1 MIKIAFYG
9 KGGIG
14 KSTTVSNISIA
25 LAQKGLKVL
34 QVGCDPKADS
44 TRLLRAGAKLSDGS
58 EEQNIE
64 NTGDGGSAFGAGDLK
79 GTAADSDISAMI
91 RRMRGGA
98 SFTVMDHIRS
108 RKPFSARDIVETG
121 YAGVLCAEA
130 GGPLPGQGCAGRAV
144 ITALEKME
152 EIGVYDEFCPDVVLY
167 DVLGDVV
174 CGGFAMPMRK
184 GYADHV
190 FILTSGETMS
200 IYAAANIGLALEN
213 FSGRG
218 YAHMSGI
225 ILNRR
230 DVPDEENRVR
240 ALASEL
246 KSDVTGTLSRS
257 PMVLRAEEEGQCL
270 LQAFP
275 DSDMAQEYR
284 SLADAIAAKTLSR

>member
-25 LAQKGLKVL
+25 LAQRGFKVM

-44 TRLLRAGAKLSDGS
+44 TRLLRAGAGLQG
-58 EEQNIE
+58 Q
-64 NTGDGGSAFGAGDLK
+64 NTGHSMGNSGQNQE
-79 GTAADSDISAMI
+79 ADSDISAMI
-91 RRMRGGA
+91 RRMRKGA

-108 RKPFSARDIVETG
+108 RKPFSAQDIVQTG

-152 EIGVYDEFCPDVVLY
+152 EIGVYDLFRPDVVLY

-190 FILTSGETMS
+190 FIMTSGETMS
-200 IYAAANIGLALEN
+200 LYAAANIGLALEN

-218 YAHMSGI
+218 YAHLSGI

-230 DVPDEENRVR
+230 DVPDEEDRVS
-240 ALASEL
+240 ALAAEL
-246 KSDVTGTLSRS
+246 HSNITGILSRS
-257 PMVLRAEEEGQCL
+257 PLVVKAEEKGQCL
-270 LQAFP
+270 LQAFE
-275 DSDMAQEYR
+275 DSEMAEEYR
-284 SLADAIAAKTLSR
+284 RLADAIAEKTLAGESL

>member
-14 KSTTVSNISIA
+14 KSTTVSNVSIA
-25 LAQKGLKVL
+25 LAQQGMKVL

-44 TRLLRAGAKLSDGS
+44 TRLLRAGIKRAEDVSQVPGSDK
-58 EEQNIE
+58 
-64 NTGDGGSAFGAGDLK
+64 A
-79 GTAADSDISAMI
+79 AADVGSMI
-91 RRMRGGA
+91 RKIRSGA
-98 SFTVMDHIRS
+98 SFTVMDHIRA
-108 RKPFSARDIVETG
+108 RVPFSAEDVVREG

-152 EIGVYDEFCPDVVLY
+152 EIGVYDLYKPDAVLY

-174 CGGFAMPMRK
+174 CGGFAMPMRN

-190 FILTSGETMS
+190 FILTSGESMS
-200 IYAAANIGLALEN
+200 IYAAANIGLALDH
-213 FSGRG
+213 FKDRG
-218 YAHMSGI
+218 YADLSGI

-230 DVPDEENRVR
+230 EVPGEESRVA
-240 ALASEL
+240 ALALEL
-246 KSDVTGTLSRS
+246 GTEVTGTLSRS
-257 PMVLRAEEEGQCL
+257 PMVLRAEEEGKCL

-275 DSDMAQEYR
+275 DSEMAQEYR
-284 SLADAIAAKTLSR
+284 RLADAIAAKTISR

>member
-25 LAQKGLKVL
+25 LARRGFKVL

-44 TRLLRAGAKLSDGS
+44 TRLLRAGAQLQD
-58 EEQNIE
+58 Q
-64 NTGDGGSAFGAGDLK
+64 NTGCSMGNNIQNEE
-79 GTAADSDISAMI
+79 ADTDISSMI
-91 RRMRGGA
+91 RRMRTGA

-108 RKPFSARDIVETG
+108 RKSFSAQDIVRTG

-152 EIGVYDEFCPDVVLY
+152 EIGVYDFFSPDVVLY

-190 FILTSGETMS
+190 FIMTSGETMS
-200 IYAAANIGLALEN
+200 LYAAANIGLALEN

-218 YAHMSGI
+218 YARLSGI

-230 DVPDEENRVR
+230 DVPDEEDRVS
-240 ALASEL
+240 ALAAEL
-246 KSDVTGTLSRS
+246 HSNITGTLSRS
-257 PMVLRAEEEGQCL
+257 PLVLKAEEKGQCL
-270 LQAFP
+270 LQAF
-275 DSDMAQEYR
+275 DESEMAEEYR
-284 SLADAIAAKTLSR
+284 RLADAIAAETLAGTGL

>member
-14 KSTTVSNISIA
+14 KSTTVSNVSIA
-25 LAQKGLKVL
+25 LAQQGMKVL

-44 TRLLRAGAKLSDGS
+44 TRLLRAGIKRAEDAGQVPGSD
-58 EEQNIE
+58 N
-64 NTGDGGSAFGAGDLK
+64 A
-79 GTAADSDISAMI
+79 AADVGSMI
-91 RRMRGGA
+91 QKIRSGA
-98 SFTVMDHIRS
+98 SFTVMDHIRA
-108 RKPFSARDIVETG
+108 RVPFSAEDLVREG

-152 EIGVYDEFCPDVVLY
+152 EIGVYDLYKPDVVLY

-174 CGGFAMPMRK
+174 CGGFAMPMRN

-190 FILTSGETMS
+190 FILTSGESMS
-200 IYAAANIGLALEN
+200 IYAAANIGLALDH
-213 FSGRG
+213 FKDRG
-218 YAHMSGI
+218 YADLSGI

-230 DVPDEENRVR
+230 EVPGEESRVA
-240 ALASEL
+240 ALALEL
-246 KSDVTGTLSRS
+246 GTEVTGTLSRS
-257 PMVLRAEEEGQCL
+257 PMVLRAEEEGKCL

-275 DSDMAQEYR
+275 DSEMAQEYR
-284 SLADAIAAKTLSR
+284 RLADAIAAKTISR

>member
-14 KSTTVSNISIA
+14 KSTTVSNVSIA
-25 LAQKGLKVL
+25 LAQRGFKVL

-44 TRLLRAGAKLSDGS
+44 TRLLRAGAQQG
-58 EEQNIE
+58 
-64 NTGDGGSAFGAGDLK
+64 GGSRSSTEHGAS
-79 GTAADSDISAMI
+79 DSDISAMI
-91 RRMRGGA
+91 SRMRKGA
-98 SFTVMDHIRS
+98 SFTVMDYIRS
-108 RKPFSARDIVETG
+108 RKPFSAQDIVQTG

-152 EIGVYDEFCPDVVLY
+152 EIGVYDLYRPDIVLY

-190 FILTSGETMS
+190 FVLTSGETMS
-200 IYAAANIGLALEN
+200 LYAAANIGLALEN

-218 YAHMSGI
+218 YARLSGI

-230 DVPDEENRVR
+230 DVPDEENRVS
-240 ALASEL
+240 ALAREL
-246 KSDVTGTLSRS
+246 KTGLTASLSRS
-257 PMVLRAEEEGQCL
+257 SLVLKAEEEGRCL

-275 DSDMAQEYR
+275 GSEMAEEYR
-284 SLADAIAAKTLSR
+284 RLADAVAAKTLAGFIA

>member
-14 KSTTVSNISIA
+14 KSTTVSNVSIA
-25 LAQKGLKVL
+25 LAQQGMKVL

-44 TRLLRAGAKLSDGS
+44 TRLLRAGIKRAEDVSQVPGSDK
-58 EEQNIE
+58 
-64 NTGDGGSAFGAGDLK
+64 A
-79 GTAADSDISAMI
+79 AADVGSMI
-91 RRMRGGA
+91 RKIRSGA
-98 SFTVMDHIRS
+98 SFTVMDHIRA
-108 RKPFSARDIVETG
+108 RVPFSAEDVVREG

-152 EIGVYDEFCPDVVLY
+152 EIGVYDLYKPDAVLY

-174 CGGFAMPMRK
+174 CGGFAMPMRN

-190 FILTSGETMS
+190 FILTSGESMS
-200 IYAAANIGLALEN
+200 IYAAANIGLALDH
-213 FSGRG
+213 FKDRG
-218 YAHMSGI
+218 YADLSGI

-230 DVPDEENRVR
+230 EVPGEESRVA
-240 ALASEL
+240 ALALEL
-246 KSDVTGTLSRS
+246 GTEVTGTLSRS
-257 PMVLRAEEEGQCL
+257 PMVLRAEEEGKCL

-275 DSDMAQEYR
+275 DSEMAQEYR
-284 SLADAIAAKTLSR
+284 LLADAIAAKTISR

>member
-14 KSTTVSNISIA
+14 KSTTVSNVSIA
-25 LAQKGLKVL
+25 LAQQGMKVL

-44 TRLLRAGAKLSDGS
+44 TRLLRAGIKRAEDVGQVPGSDK
-58 EEQNIE
+58 
-64 NTGDGGSAFGAGDLK
+64 A
-79 GTAADSDISAMI
+79 AADVGSMI
-91 RRMRGGA
+91 RKIRSGA
-98 SFTVMDHIRS
+98 SFTVMDHIRA
-108 RKPFSARDIVETG
+108 RVPFSAEDLVREG

-152 EIGVYDEFCPDVVLY
+152 EIGVYDLYKPDVVLY

-174 CGGFAMPMRK
+174 CGGFAMPMRN

-190 FILTSGETMS
+190 FILTSGESMS
-200 IYAAANIGLALEN
+200 IYAAANIGLALDH
-213 FSGRG
+213 FKDRG
-218 YAHMSGI
+218 YADLSGI

-230 DVPDEENRVR
+230 EVPGEESRVA
-240 ALASEL
+240 ALALEL
-246 KSDVTGTLSRS
+246 GTEVTGTLSRS
-257 PMVLRAEEEGQCL
+257 PMVLRAEEEGKCL

-275 DSDMAQEYR
+275 DSEMAQEYR
-284 SLADAIAAKTLSR
+284 RLADAIAAKTISR

>member
-14 KSTTVSNISIA
+14 KSTTVSNVSIA
-25 LAQKGLKVL
+25 LAQRGFKVL

-44 TRLLRAGAKLSDGS
+44 TRLLRAGALPHS
-58 EEQNIE
+58 EGI
-64 NTGDGGSAFGAGDLK
+64 GGIRGRTDNSGN
-79 GTAADSDISAMI
+79 DSDIEAMI
-91 RRMRGGA
+91 RRMRTGA

-108 RKPFSARDIVETG
+108 RKPFSAEEIVQTG

-152 EIGVYDEFCPDVVLY
+152 EIGVYDLFRPDVVLY

-190 FILTSGETMS
+190 FVLTSGETMS
-200 IYAAANIGLALEN
+200 LYAAANIGLALEN

-218 YAHMSGI
+218 YARMSGI

-230 DVPDEENRVR
+230 DVPDEENRVS

-246 KSDVTGTLSRS
+246 DTDMTGTLSRS
-257 PMVLRAEEEGQCL
+257 PLVLKAEEEGQCL

-284 SLADAIAAKTLSR
+284 RLADTIAVKTLIRYT

>member
-14 KSTTVSNISIA
+14 KSTTVSNVSIA
-25 LAQKGLKVL
+25 LAQKGMKVL

-44 TRLLRAGAKLSDGS
+44 TRLLRAGIKRAEDVGQVPGSDK
-58 EEQNIE
+58 
-64 NTGDGGSAFGAGDLK
+64 A
-79 GTAADSDISAMI
+79 AADVGSMI
-91 RRMRGGA
+91 RKIRSGA
-98 SFTVMDHIRS
+98 SFTVMDHIRA
-108 RKPFSARDIVETG
+108 RVPFSAEDLVREG

-152 EIGVYDEFCPDVVLY
+152 EIGVYDLYKPDVVLY

-174 CGGFAMPMRK
+174 CGGFAMPMRN

-190 FILTSGETMS
+190 FILTSGESMS
-200 IYAAANIGLALEN
+200 IYAAANIGLALDH
-213 FSGRG
+213 FKDRG
-218 YAHMSGI
+218 YADLSGI

-230 DVPDEENRVR
+230 EVPGEESRVA
-240 ALASEL
+240 ALALEL
-246 KSDVTGTLSRS
+246 GTEVTGTLSRS
-257 PMVLRAEEEGQCL
+257 PMVLRAEEEGKCL

-275 DSDMAQEYR
+275 DSEMAQEYR
-284 SLADAIAAKTLSR
+284 RLADAIAAKTISR

>member
-14 KSTTVSNISIA
+14 KSTTVSNVSIA
-25 LAQKGLKVL
+25 LAQKGMKVL

-44 TRLLRAGAKLSDGS
+44 TRLLRAGIKRAEDVGQVPGSD
-58 EEQNIE
+58 N
-64 NTGDGGSAFGAGDLK
+64 A
-79 GTAADSDISAMI
+79 AADVGSMI
-91 RRMRGGA
+91 RKIRSGA
-98 SFTVMDHIRS
+98 SFTVMDHIRA
-108 RKPFSARDIVETG
+108 RVPFSAEDLVREG

-152 EIGVYDEFCPDVVLY
+152 EIGVYDLYKPDVVLY

-174 CGGFAMPMRK
+174 CGGFAMPMRN

-190 FILTSGETMS
+190 FILTSGESMS
-200 IYAAANIGLALEN
+200 IYAAANIGLALDH
-213 FSGRG
+213 FKDRG
-218 YAHMSGI
+218 YADLSGI

-230 DVPDEENRVR
+230 EVPGEESRVA
-240 ALASEL
+240 ALALEL
-246 KSDVTGTLSRS
+246 GTEVTGTLSRS
-257 PMVLRAEEEGQCL
+257 PMVLRAEEEGKCL

-275 DSDMAQEYR
+275 DSEMAQEYR
-284 SLADAIAAKTLSR
+284 RLADAIAAKTISR

>member
-14 KSTTVSNISIA
+14 KSTTVSNVSIA
-25 LAQKGLKVL
+25 LAQRGLRVL

-44 TRLLRAGAKLSDGS
+44 TRLLRAGGQLQGRTCGQKSGDS
-58 EEQNIE
+58 IQNE
-64 NTGDGGSAFGAGDLK
+64 
-79 GTAADSDISAMI
+79 AADSDIPAMI
-91 RRMRGGA
+91 RRMRTGA

-108 RKPFSARDIVETG
+108 RKPFSAQDIVRTG

-152 EIGVYDEFCPDVVLY
+152 EIGVYDLFCPDVVLF

-200 IYAAANIGLALEN
+200 LYAAANIGLALEN

-218 YAHMSGI
+218 YARMSGI

-230 DVPDEENRVR
+230 DVPDEENRVS

-246 KSDVTGTLSRS
+246 DTDLTGTLSRS
-257 PMVLRAEEEGQCL
+257 PLVLRAEEEGQCL

-275 DSDMAQEYR
+275 DSEMAEEYR
-284 SLADAIAAKTLSR
+284 RLADAIAAKTLTKAGI

>member
-14 KSTTVSNISIA
+14 KSTTVSNVSIA
-25 LAQKGLKVL
+25 LAQKGMKVL

-44 TRLLRAGAKLSDGS
+44 TRLLRAGIKRAEDVGQVPESD
-58 EEQNIE
+58 N
-64 NTGDGGSAFGAGDLK
+64 A
-79 GTAADSDISAMI
+79 AADVGSMI
-91 RRMRGGA
+91 QKIRSGA
-98 SFTVMDHIRS
+98 SFTVMDHIRA
-108 RKPFSARDIVETG
+108 RVPFSAEDLVREG

-152 EIGVYDEFCPDVVLY
+152 EIGVYDLYKPDAVLY

-174 CGGFAMPMRK
+174 CGGFAMPMRN

-190 FILTSGETMS
+190 FILTSGESMS
-200 IYAAANIGLALEN
+200 IYAAANIGLALDH
-213 FSGRG
+213 FKDRG
-218 YAHMSGI
+218 YADLSGI

-230 DVPDEENRVR
+230 EVPGEESRVA
-240 ALASEL
+240 ALALEL
-246 KSDVTGTLSRS
+246 GTEVTGTLSRS
-257 PMVLRAEEEGQCL
+257 PMVLRAEEEGKCL

-275 DSDMAQEYR
+275 DSEMAQEYR
-284 SLADAIAAKTLSR
+284 RLADAIAAKTISR

>member
-25 LAQKGLKVL
+25 LAQRGFKVL

-44 TRLLRAGAKLSDGS
+44 TRLLRAGIQSQGILPC
-58 EEQNIE
+58 QNRE
-64 NTGDGGSAFGAGDLK
+64 DSRHKEAM
-79 GTAADSDISAMI
+79 DSDIPAMI
-91 RRMRGGA
+91 RTMRTGA

-108 RKPFSARDIVETG
+108 RKPFSAQDIVQTG

-152 EIGVYDEFCPDVVLY
+152 EIGVYDLFCPDVVLY

-200 IYAAANIGLALEN
+200 LYAAANIGLALEN

-218 YAHMSGI
+218 YARLSGI

-230 DVPDEENRVR
+230 DLPDEEKRVS
-240 ALASEL
+240 ALAEEL
-246 KSDVTGTLSRS
+246 HTGMTGTLSRS
-257 PMVLRAEEEGQCL
+257 LLVLRAEEEGQCL

-275 DSDMAQEYR
+275 DTEMAEEYR
-284 SLADAIAAKTLSR
+284 RLAGAIAAQTLAGCDA

>member
-25 LAQKGLKVL
+25 LAQRGLKVL

-44 TRLLRAGAKLSDGS
+44 TRLLRANAGMVDKVSGPGS
-58 EEQNIE
+58 LICSEDTAGNSQNE
-64 NTGDGGSAFGAGDLK
+64 AV
-79 GTAADSDISAMI
+79 DSDIAAMI
-91 RRMRGGA
+91 RRMRTGA

-108 RKPFSARDIVETG
+108 RKPFSAQDIVQTG

-152 EIGVYDEFCPDVVLY
+152 EIGVYDLFCPDVVLY

-190 FILTSGETMS
+190 FIMTSGETMS

-218 YAHMSGI
+218 YARMSGI

-230 DVPDEENRVR
+230 DVPDEESRVS
-240 ALASEL
+240 ALAAELHSEL
-246 KSDVTGTLSRS
+246 TGTLSRS
-257 PMVLRAEEEGQCL
+257 PLVLKAEEEGQCL
-270 LQAFP
+270 LQAYP
-275 DSDMAQEYR
+275 ESEMAQEYKR
-284 SLADAIAAKTLSR
+284 LADAIAAKTLAGSGA

>member
-14 KSTTVSNISIA
+14 KSTTVSNVSIA
-25 LAQKGLKVL
+25 LAQQGMKVL

-44 TRLLRAGAKLSDGS
+44 TRLLRAGIKRAEDVGQVPGSDK
-58 EEQNIE
+58 
-64 NTGDGGSAFGAGDLK
+64 A
-79 GTAADSDISAMI
+79 AADVGSMI
-91 RRMRGGA
+91 RKIRSGA
-98 SFTVMDHIRS
+98 SFTVMDHIRA
-108 RKPFSARDIVETG
+108 RVPFSAEDLVREG

-152 EIGVYDEFCPDVVLY
+152 EIGVYDLYKPDVVLY

-174 CGGFAMPMRK
+174 CGGFAMPMRN

-190 FILTSGETMS
+190 FILTSGESMS
-200 IYAAANIGLALEN
+200 IYAAANIGLALDH
-213 FSGRG
+213 FKDRG
-218 YAHMSGI
+218 YADLSGI

-230 DVPDEENRVR
+230 EVAGEESRVA
-240 ALASEL
+240 ALALEL
-246 KSDVTGTLSRS
+246 GTEVTGTLSRS
-257 PMVLRAEEEGQCL
+257 PMVLRAEEEGKCL

-275 DSDMAQEYR
+275 DSEMAQEYR
-284 SLADAIAAKTLSR
+284 RLADAIAAKTISR

>member
-14 KSTTVSNISIA
+14 KSTTVSNVSIA
-25 LAQKGLKVL
+25 LAQRGFKVL

-44 TRLLRAGAKLSDGS
+44 TRLLRAGIQSQGILPC
-58 EEQNIE
+58 QNRE
-64 NTGDGGSAFGAGDLK
+64 DSRHKEAV
-79 GTAADSDISAMI
+79 DSDIPAMI
-91 RRMRGGA
+91 RTMRTGA

-108 RKPFSARDIVETG
+108 RKPFSAQDIVQTG

-152 EIGVYDEFCPDVVLY
+152 EIGVYDLFCPDVVLY

-200 IYAAANIGLALEN
+200 LYAAANIGLALEN
-213 FSGRG
+213 FSGRS
-218 YAHMSGI
+218 YARLSGI

-230 DVPDEENRVR
+230 DLPDEEKRVS
-240 ALASEL
+240 ALAEEL
-246 KSDVTGTLSRS
+246 HTGMTGTLSRS
-257 PMVLRAEEEGQCL
+257 PLVLRAEEEGQCL

-275 DSDMAQEYR
+275 DTEMAEEYR
-284 SLADAIAAKTLSR
+284 RLAGAIAAQNLAGRDA

>member
-25 LAQKGLKVL
+25 LARRGFKVL

-44 TRLLRAGAKLSDGS
+44 TRLLRAGAQLQD
-58 EEQNIE
+58 Q
-64 NTGDGGSAFGAGDLK
+64 NTGCSMGNNIQNEE
-79 GTAADSDISAMI
+79 ADTDISAMI
-91 RRMRGGA
+91 RRMRTGA

-108 RKPFSARDIVETG
+108 RKSFSAQDIVRTG

-152 EIGVYDEFCPDVVLY
+152 EIGVYDFFSPDVVLY

-190 FILTSGETMS
+190 FIMTSGETMS
-200 IYAAANIGLALEN
+200 LYAAANIGLALEN

-218 YAHMSGI
+218 YARLSGI

-230 DVPDEENRVR
+230 DVPDEEDRVS
-240 ALASEL
+240 ALAAEL
-246 KSDVTGTLSRS
+246 HSNITGTLSRS
-257 PMVLRAEEEGQCL
+257 PFVLKAEEKGQCL
-270 LQAFP
+270 LQAF
-275 DSDMAQEYR
+275 DESEMAEEYR
-284 SLADAIAAKTLSR
+284 RLADAIAAETLAGTGL

>member
-1 MIKIAFYG
+1 
-9 KGGIG
+9 
-14 KSTTVSNISIA
+14 
-25 LAQKGLKVL
+25 
-34 QVGCDPKADS
+34 
-44 TRLLRAGAKLSDGS
+44 
-58 EEQNIE
+58 
-64 NTGDGGSAFGAGDLK
+64 
-79 GTAADSDISAMI
+79 MI
-91 RRMRGGA
+91 RRMRTGA

-108 RKPFSARDIVETG
+108 RKPFSAQDIVQTG

-152 EIGVYDEFCPDVVLY
+152 EIGVYDLFCPDVVLY

-190 FILTSGETMS
+190 FIMTSGETMS

-218 YAHMSGI
+218 YARMSGI

-230 DVPDEENRVR
+230 DVPDEESRVS
-240 ALASEL
+240 ALAAELHSEL
-246 KSDVTGTLSRS
+246 AGTLSRS
-257 PMVLRAEEEGQCL
+257 PLVLKAEEEGQCL
-270 LQAFP
+270 LQAYP
-275 DSDMAQEYR
+275 ESEMAQEYKR
-284 SLADAIAAKTLSR
+284 LADAIAAKTLAGSGA

>member
-25 LAQKGLKVL
+25 LARRGFKVL

-44 TRLLRAGAKLSDGS
+44 TRLLRAGAQLQD
-58 EEQNIE
+58 Q
-64 NTGDGGSAFGAGDLK
+64 NTGCSMGNNIQNEE
-79 GTAADSDISAMI
+79 ADTDISAMI
-91 RRMRGGA
+91 RRMRTGA

-108 RKPFSARDIVETG
+108 RKSFSAQDIVRTG

-152 EIGVYDEFCPDVVLY
+152 EIGVYDFFSPDVVLY

-190 FILTSGETMS
+190 FIMTSGETMS
-200 IYAAANIGLALEN
+200 LYAAANIGLALEN

-218 YAHMSGI
+218 YARLSGI

-230 DVPDEENRVR
+230 DVPDEEDRVS
-240 ALASEL
+240 ALAAEL
-246 KSDVTGTLSRS
+246 HSNITGTLSRS
-257 PMVLRAEEEGQCL
+257 PLVLKAEEKGQCL
-270 LQAFP
+270 LQAF
-275 DSDMAQEYR
+275 DESEMAEEYR
-284 SLADAIAAKTLSR
+284 RLADAIAAQTLAGTGL

>member
-14 KSTTVSNISIA
+14 KSTTVSNVSIA
-25 LAQKGLKVL
+25 LAQKGMKVL

-44 TRLLRAGAKLSDGS
+44 TRLLRAGIKRAEDVGQVPGSDK
-58 EEQNIE
+58 
-64 NTGDGGSAFGAGDLK
+64 A
-79 GTAADSDISAMI
+79 AADVGSMI
-91 RRMRGGA
+91 QKIRSGA
-98 SFTVMDHIRS
+98 SFTVMDHIRA
-108 RKPFSARDIVETG
+108 RVPFSAEDLVREG

-152 EIGVYDEFCPDVVLY
+152 EIGVYDLYKPDAVLY

-174 CGGFAMPMRK
+174 CGGFAMPMRN

-190 FILTSGETMS
+190 FILTSGESMS
-200 IYAAANIGLALEN
+200 IYAAANIGLALDH
-213 FSGRG
+213 FKDRG
-218 YAHMSGI
+218 YADLSGI

-230 DVPDEENRVR
+230 EVPGEESRVA
-240 ALASEL
+240 ALALEL
-246 KSDVTGTLSRS
+246 GTEVTGTLSRS
-257 PMVLRAEEEGQCL
+257 HMVLRAEEEGKCL

-275 DSDMAQEYR
+275 DSEMAQEYR
-284 SLADAIAAKTLSR
+284 RLADAIAAKTISR

>member
-25 LAQKGLKVL
+25 LARRGFKVL

-44 TRLLRAGAKLSDGS
+44 TRLLRAGAQLQD
-58 EEQNIE
+58 Q
-64 NTGDGGSAFGAGDLK
+64 NTGCSMGNSIQNEE
-79 GTAADSDISAMI
+79 ADTDISAMI
-91 RRMRGGA
+91 RRMRTGA

-108 RKPFSARDIVETG
+108 RKSFSAQDIVRTG

-152 EIGVYDEFCPDVVLY
+152 EIGVYDFFSPDVVLY

-190 FILTSGETMS
+190 FIMTSGETMS
-200 IYAAANIGLALEN
+200 LYAAANIGLALEN

-218 YAHMSGI
+218 YARLSGI

-230 DVPDEENRVR
+230 DVPDEEDRVS
-240 ALASEL
+240 ALAAEL
-246 KSDVTGTLSRS
+246 HSNITGTLSRS
-257 PMVLRAEEEGQCL
+257 PLVLKAEEKGQCL
-270 LQAFP
+270 LQAF
-275 DSDMAQEYR
+275 DESEMAEEYR
-284 SLADAIAAKTLSR
+284 RLADAIAAETLAGTGL

>member
-14 KSTTVSNISIA
+14 KSTTVSNVSIA
-25 LAQKGLKVL
+25 LAQKGMKVL

-44 TRLLRAGAKLSDGS
+44 TRLLRAGIKRAEDAGQVPGSD
-58 EEQNIE
+58 N
-64 NTGDGGSAFGAGDLK
+64 A
-79 GTAADSDISAMI
+79 AADVRSMI
-91 RRMRGGA
+91 QKIRSGA
-98 SFTVMDHIRS
+98 SFTVMDHIRA
-108 RKPFSARDIVETG
+108 RVPFSAEDLVREG

-152 EIGVYDEFCPDVVLY
+152 EIGVYDLYKPDVVLY

-174 CGGFAMPMRK
+174 CGGFAMPMRN

-190 FILTSGETMS
+190 FILTSGESMS
-200 IYAAANIGLALEN
+200 IYAAANIGLALDH
-213 FSGRG
+213 FKDRG
-218 YAHMSGI
+218 YADLSGI

-230 DVPDEENRVR
+230 EVPGEESRVA
-240 ALASEL
+240 ALALEL
-246 KSDVTGTLSRS
+246 GTEVTGTLSRS
-257 PMVLRAEEEGQCL
+257 PMVLRAEEEGKCL

-275 DSDMAQEYR
+275 DSEMAQEYR
-284 SLADAIAAKTLSR
+284 RLADAIAAKTISR

>member
-14 KSTTVSNISIA
+14 KSTTVSNVSIA
-25 LAQKGLKVL
+25 LAQKGMKVL

-44 TRLLRAGAKLSDGS
+44 TRLLRAGIKRAEDVGQVPGSDK
-58 EEQNIE
+58 
-64 NTGDGGSAFGAGDLK
+64 A
-79 GTAADSDISAMI
+79 AADVGSMI
-91 RRMRGGA
+91 QKIRSGA
-98 SFTVMDHIRS
+98 SFTVMDRIRA
-108 RKPFSARDIVETG
+108 RVPFSAEDLVREG

-152 EIGVYDEFCPDVVLY
+152 EIGVYDLYKPDAVLY

-174 CGGFAMPMRK
+174 CGGFAMPMRN

-190 FILTSGETMS
+190 FILTSGESMS
-200 IYAAANIGLALEN
+200 IYAAANIGLALDH
-213 FSGRG
+213 FKDRG
-218 YAHMSGI
+218 YADLSGI

-230 DVPDEENRVR
+230 EVPGEESRVA
-240 ALASEL
+240 ALALEL
-246 KSDVTGTLSRS
+246 GTEVTGTLSRS
-257 PMVLRAEEEGQCL
+257 PMVLRAEEEGKCL

-275 DSDMAQEYR
+275 DSEMAQEYR
-284 SLADAIAAKTLSR
+284 RLADAIAAKTISR

>member
-14 KSTTVSNISIA
+14 KSTTVSNVSIA
-25 LAQKGLKVL
+25 LAQQGMKVL

-44 TRLLRAGAKLSDGS
+44 TRLLRAGIKRAEDVGQVPGSDK
-58 EEQNIE
+58 
-64 NTGDGGSAFGAGDLK
+64 A
-79 GTAADSDISAMI
+79 AADVGSMI
-91 RRMRGGA
+91 QKIRSGA
-98 SFTVMDHIRS
+98 SFTVMDRIRA
-108 RKPFSARDIVETG
+108 RVPFSAEDLVREG

-152 EIGVYDEFCPDVVLY
+152 EIGVYDLYKPDVVLY

-174 CGGFAMPMRK
+174 CGGFAMPMRN

-190 FILTSGETMS
+190 FILTSGESMS
-200 IYAAANIGLALEN
+200 IYAAANIGLALDH
-213 FSGRG
+213 FKDRG
-218 YAHMSGI
+218 YADLSGI

-230 DVPDEENRVR
+230 EVPGEESRVA
-240 ALASEL
+240 ALALEL
-246 KSDVTGTLSRS
+246 GTEVTGTLSRS
-257 PMVLRAEEEGQCL
+257 PMVLRAEEEGKCL

-275 DSDMAQEYR
+275 DSEMAQEYR
-284 SLADAIAAKTLSR
+284 RLADAIAAKTISR

>member
-14 KSTTVSNISIA
+14 KSTTVSNVSIA
-25 LAQKGLKVL
+25 LAQQGMKVL

-44 TRLLRAGAKLSDGS
+44 TRLLRAGIKRTEDVSQVPGSDK
-58 EEQNIE
+58 
-64 NTGDGGSAFGAGDLK
+64 A
-79 GTAADSDISAMI
+79 AADVGSMI
-91 RRMRGGA
+91 RKIRSGA
-98 SFTVMDHIRS
+98 SFTVMDHIRA
-108 RKPFSARDIVETG
+108 RVPFSAEDVVREG

-152 EIGVYDEFCPDVVLY
+152 EIGVYDLYKPDAVLY

-174 CGGFAMPMRK
+174 CGGFAMPMRN

-190 FILTSGETMS
+190 FILTSGESMS
-200 IYAAANIGLALEN
+200 IYAAANIGLALDH
-213 FSGRG
+213 FKDRG
-218 YAHMSGI
+218 YADLSGI

-230 DVPDEENRVR
+230 EVPGEESRVA
-240 ALASEL
+240 ALALEL
-246 KSDVTGTLSRS
+246 GTEVTGTLSRS
-257 PMVLRAEEEGQCL
+257 PMVLRAEEEGKCL

-275 DSDMAQEYR
+275 DSEMAQEYR
-284 SLADAIAAKTLSR
+284 RLADAIAAKTISR